1 MDSKRFIFFII
12 LLISVNFIFAQQT
25 NTAYAF
31 NSLSLPGFNNN
42 TAFVNAS
49 QFWNT
54 LSLGPLDDANN
65 TQFNGVLQTLTIDES
80 WLTLFGDGQWLN
92 LSGGNANQN
101 IDIGAFDFAA
111 TNFNVGQNI
120 TIGDKIC
127 FDSDCEHFMTS
138 NRDGPFFGGIS
149 NHSTWLGE
157 TRIDNRG
164 DISYLITS
172 ENKTNLW
179 LQTGRNFSFG
189 GFGNSFGLIPN
200 YMAEEN
206 FTEGGIINLS
216 KTSDY
221 IFLCTIFNVT
231 CLFTADTRGNAIDLL
246 PGGPLLWTMGDL
258 EVWQSMNVLRGGT
271 VHENFDVV
279 LTGGNDVDIIGGGL
293 HVRDSRIELVGFP
306 INAQVTRLFADFE
319 DDVLDPMVLITSGKG
334 GDEWEAQSVPSCPP
348 NGDFCTHAG
357 PAGGP
362 GNTIMQVN
370 FSTEDLDNLNLSFKL
385 NTLDMSSG
393 GDLEVVIDDN
403 VGNSETLF
411 SLVGSDVF
419 DLQISPS
426 VPSTYDDKTIITLEF
441 SFLSTHPTRGHV
453 WIDKINMTGNATA
466 STEANVTRFDSEF
479 RLGDGSLRGDGSGR
493 SIHDIFWNDSSLTLE
508 LPGNTSFTDVTEVT
522 LNVTQ
527 NASIGDT
534 LRVDFI
540 EPLNTGEITLRSD
553 VVIPFDDTKIFFGAS
568 QDASIFYSPSFG
580 NNLVLNPKEVGS
592 GHVLV
597 LGDLTATVLRA
608 TSAVSTSTLDDVS
621 DATVIDVDNHFLL
634 DTGGNNILDFFDVGV
649 AQFLA
654 NNIRTTGNISGE
666 NIFASGNV
674 TTSLI
679 ESNTGTITFAGV
691 GGSNNENINF
701 DMESGNRVRFFSDT
715 GASLKLEMTLV
726 FGDDQAETFGNGA
739 DYRVNWETTAIDSFQ
754 TSTKVGSNSFSGYVT
769 LIEDGDRGISSRSPA
784 SSSLNPIWRVY
795 SSDGSQANDY
805 IEMYHN
811 QTNGVINV
819 GNGNLNIGDGATQQ
833 NITMT
838 SPDGTDFNC
847 GVSNGG
853 TFSCS

>member
-1 MDSKRFIFFII
+1 
-12 LLISVNFIFAQQT
+12 
-25 NTAYAF
+25 
-31 NSLSLPGFNNN
+31 
-42 TAFVNAS
+42 
-49 QFWNT
+49 
-54 LSLGPLDDANN
+54 
-65 TQFNGVLQTLTIDES
+65 
-80 WLTLFGDGQWLN
+80 
-92 LSGGNANQN
+92 
-101 IDIGAFDFAA
+101 
-111 TNFNVGQNI
+111 
-120 TIGDKIC
+120 
-127 FDSDCEHFMTS
+127 
-138 NRDGPFFGGIS
+138 
-149 NHSTWLGE
+149 
-157 TRIDNRG
+157 
-164 DISYLITS
+164 
-172 ENKTNLW
+172 
-179 LQTGRNFSFG
+179 
-189 GFGNSFGLIPN
+189 
-200 YMAEEN
+200 
-206 FTEGGIINLS
+206 
-216 KTSDY
+216 
-221 IFLCTIFNVT
+221 
-231 CLFTADTRGNAIDLL
+231 
-246 PGGPLLWTMGDL
+246 
-258 EVWQSMNVLRGGT
+258 
-271 VHENFDVV
+271 
-279 LTGGNDVDIIGGGL
+279 
-293 HVRDSRIELVGFP
+293 
-306 INAQVTRLFADFE
+306 
-319 DDVLDPMVLITSGKG
+319 
-334 GDEWEAQSVPSCPP
+334 
-348 NGDFCTHAG
+348 
-357 PAGGP
+357 
-362 GNTIMQVN
+362 
-370 FSTEDLDNLNLSFKL
+370 
-385 NTLDMSSG
+385 
-393 GDLEVVIDDN
+393 
-403 VGNSETLF
+403 
-411 SLVGSDVF
+411 
-419 DLQISPS
+419 
-426 VPSTYDDKTIITLEF
+426 
-441 SFLSTHPTRGHV
+441 
-453 WIDKINMTGNATA
+453 
-466 STEANVTRFDSEF
+466 
-479 RLGDGSLRGDGSGR
+479 
-493 SIHDIFWNDSSLTLE
+493 LTLE

>member
-319 DDVLDPMVLITSGKG
+319 DDVLDPMVL
-334 GDEWEAQSVPSCPP
+334 
-348 NGDFCTHAG
+348 
-357 PAGGP
+357 
-362 GNTIMQVN
+362 
-370 FSTEDLDNLNLSFKL
+370 
-385 NTLDMSSG
+385 
-393 GDLEVVIDDN
+393 
-403 VGNSETLF
+403 
-411 SLVGSDVF
+411 
-419 DLQISPS
+419 
-426 VPSTYDDKTIITLEF
+426 
-441 SFLSTHPTRGHV
+441 
-453 WIDKINMTGNATA
+453 GNATA